1 MNYTP
6 TTSQRKEKRI
16 NQSCQLHSV
25 KPEEV
30 IEENWKN
37 LVGTKI
43 FFWSWTLTKV
53 SNNDRDRYFI
63 FHTVSDIGY
72 YKIHK
77 MLTTAYPDWFVDRWS
92 PFKYGKGIA
101 LPIPYIISHAVEI
114 KTPEPITWL
123 ELMEKVTVCLENE
136 ITSKK

>member
-1 MNYTP
+1 
-6 TTSQRKEKRI
+6 
-16 NQSCQLHSV
+16 V

-30 IEENWKN
+30 IEETWKN

-43 FFWSWTLTKV
+43 FFWSWTLTRV
-53 SNNDRDRYFI
+53 STESRDRYFI
-63 FHTVSDIGY
+63 FHTVSDIGF

-77 MLTTAYPDWFVDRWS
+77 MLTTAYPDWYVDRWS
-92 PFKYGKGIA
+92 PFKYGKGIT
-101 LPIPYIISHAVEI
+101 LPIPYIISHAIEI

-136 ITSKK
+136 ISPKK